1 MPSARPS
8 GARSHRDARMRAP
21 AAPTLPH
28 DSRRC
33 GAGTPMQI
41 RRDRRPPDTDN
52 RPRLSNKIVTFT
64 PSFRGGT
71 RAKRPASGALVR
83 RSGLQRLPF
92 RNGATGS
99 RQIDSGTRQD
109 LPKARSF
116 LRDSR
121 QIVSAFRAGAA
132 AASLWRG
139 SPEKNLRRIRC
150 SRSPHCRKAQGFLRG
165 FRRVPGNSGR
175 TLSRGA
181 SMRRCRQRFASQIP
195 DLCTGDSNTRPLLL
209 AVCRPRAHPCSALPR
224 GRAGVWNP
232 LCRRSAWFSARRIRS
247 PSPGPPRGASSRQD
261 FRR

>member
-1 MPSARPS
+1 MGMATPERPCVTRREVRAFCERAAPISMPSARPS

-83 RSGLQRLPF
+83 RSGLPRLPF

-99 RQIDSGTRQD
+99 RQIDSGTRRH
-109 LPKARSF
+109 LPKVRSF

-121 QIVSAFRAGAA
+121 QIVS
-132 AASLWRG
+132 G
-139 SPEKNLRRIRC
+139 SPGWSGGGFSPTWPAKKNLRRN
-150 SRSPHCRKAQGFLRG
+150 RSSHAPHCRSRQGFLRG
-165 FRRVPGNSGR
+165 LRRVPGNSGR

-181 SMRRCRQRFASQIP
+181 SMRRCRQRFVS
-195 DLCTGDSNTRPLLL
+195 
-209 AVCRPRAHPCSALPR
+209 
-224 GRAGVWNP
+224 
-232 LCRRSAWFSARRIRS
+232 
-247 PSPGPPRGASSRQD
+247 
-261 FRR
+261 